1 MTGKN
6 NRHKLSEKML
16 LHKTRVFL
24 DNHWTEEMIMDEL
37 RLTYPETKRLIAAV
51 EMERELLRL
60 V

>member
-51 EMERELLRL
+51 EMERGLLEL

>member
-37 RLTYPETKRLIAAV
+37 RLTYLETKRLIAAV
-51 EMERELLRL
+51 EMERELLEL

>member
-1 MTGKN
+1 MIGKH

-16 LHKTRVFL
+16 LHKTRVLL
-24 DNHWTEEMIMDEL
+24 DNHWTGEMIMDEL

-51 EMERELLRL
+51 KLERGEIDL